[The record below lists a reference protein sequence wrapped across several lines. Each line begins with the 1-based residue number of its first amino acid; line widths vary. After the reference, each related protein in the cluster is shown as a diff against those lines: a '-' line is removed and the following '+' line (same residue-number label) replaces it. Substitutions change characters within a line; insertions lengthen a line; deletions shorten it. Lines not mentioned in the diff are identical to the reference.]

1 MSHYSRVKTH
11 FKDAQC
17 LIRALKA
24 MGFAKVEHHTSPQ
37 GLYGF
42 QGDLRR
48 DTAHIIVRRKYVG
61 AASNDLGFIQREDGT
76 FEAIIS
82 DYDRS
87 FGKKDDKWM
96 ARLKREY
103 GKTTVFE
110 YAKREG
116 YDVVETTQ
124 SKSEEIRLVLRRGT

>member
-1 MSHYSRVKTH
+1 
-11 FKDAQC
+11 
-17 LIRALKA
+17 
-24 MGFAKVEHHTSPQ
+24 
-37 GLYGF
+37 
-42 QGDLRR
+42 
-48 DTAHIIVRRKYVG
+48 
-61 AASNDLGFIQREDGT
+61 
-76 FEAIIS
+76 
-82 DYDRS
+82 
-87 FGKKDDKWM
+87 M